1 MIYVNKIEN
10 KITSK
15 IKTGYY
21 LELLTP
27 GTMKLLGSTK
37 SKVNKDKK
45 AENAPYLEITVVVLI
60 HFNIVN
66 NDYQQD
72 SRVLLFLISHLVNY

>member
-37 SKVNKDKK
+37 SKINKDKNS
-45 AENAPYLEITVVVLI
+45 ENVPHLEITG
-60 HFNIVN
+60 
-66 NDYQQD
+66 
-72 SRVLLFLISHLVNY
+72 VLLLIYRNIIKNVYQ